1 MTGSQGSH
9 RNTLIWSTSR
19 AKRVAHVTTLD
30 LSSTSTHQAEKN
42 YATKLMCVPSARF
55 NQLQITLA
63 ITLFLIRTHGAFTS
77 PCFASC
83 PMRICLVPEL
93 YVIGLILL
101 MCNWKTRFK
110 HFRHLHRML
119 VFTIKKRK
127 RKKLHQ
133 NLLPVWWL
141 NFTCHIG
148 STNRNA
154 ALRLRFRNS
163 YLSTYLFI
171 YLSTY
176 LSIDLSIVLSN
187 LI

>member
-1 MTGSQGSH
+1 
-9 RNTLIWSTSR
+9 
-19 AKRVAHVTTLD
+19 
-30 LSSTSTHQAEKN
+30 
-42 YATKLMCVPSARF
+42 MCVPSARF

-127 RKKLHQ
+127 RKKR
-133 NLLPVWWL
+133 
-141 NFTCHIG
+141 
-148 STNRNA
+148 STFQVSSQLEVERQ
-154 ALRLRFRNS
+154 
-163 YLSTYLFI
+163 YLSGQKIRFLPPVGFVNGVKSRNYSFHMFSWGTSVVNDF
-171 YLSTY
+171 LSSGFWVSAVS
-176 LSIDLSIVLSN
+176 LKFLDKRKW
-187 LI
+187 